1 VNGYGCPLF
10 VKLVS
15 CKSLIR
21 GFLSNQSFLWYV
33 YAHHLLVFDVTIQ
46 KVFQMFNNKLNE
58 RVVVSQKGGSGVCL
72 PSRRLVVNPLTL
84 CVREQGPSPVI
95 HRHFKERD
103 VFYSDGIR
111 VSLNEQG
118 EVLRKGSRPFPF
130 FNYSRRLTLILHKC
144 ERSV

>member
-1 VNGYGCPLF
+1 MNGYGCPLF

-21 GFLSNQSFLWYV
+21 GFLSNLSFLWYV

-72 PSRRLVVNPLTL
+72 PQRR
-84 CVREQGPSPVI
+84 
-95 HRHFKERD
+95 
-103 VFYSDGIR
+103 
-111 VSLNEQG
+111 
-118 EVLRKGSRPFPF
+118 
-130 FNYSRRLTLILHKC
+130 
-144 ERSV
+144 